1 MRKHGV
7 NAENIVTSTLQR
19 RRREA
24 LTQHEIVSDTGLDSS
39 TVSRALQRLHQ
50 KGVVLRQAAS
60 NPRNP
65 AILQWVYRLVTISSP
80 NEPGPQVYDKFFSP
94 QERSLELAY
103 QASLRI
109 AFLVEVREEVFKQ
122 GVAPETYTIAKTDR
136 ALVDKLAE
144 HYEREVQS
152 RIGGVTRDSI
162 RKAINTLMKKGMFK
176 TQQLVVLSPTNQL
189 KTKQE
194 AMLRELKEAVKRAD
208 YEALYPDQK
217 RSLH

>member
-1 MRKHGV
+1 
-7 NAENIVTSTLQR
+7 
-19 RRREA
+19 
-24 LTQHEIVSDTGLDSS
+24 
-39 TVSRALQRLHQ
+39 LHQ

-60 NPRNP
+60 TPRNP
-65 AILQWVYRLVTISSP
+65 AILQWVYRLVTIPST
-80 NEPGPQVYDKFFSP
+80 NGPGPQVYDKFFSP

-109 AFLVEVREEVFKQ
+109 AFLVDVREEVFNQ
-122 GVAPETYTIAKTDR
+122 AVAPETYTIAKTDR
-136 ALVDKLAE
+136 ALIDKLAE
-144 HYEREVQS
+144 HYERELQS

-162 RKAINTLMKKGMFK
+162 RKAINTLMKNGMFK

-208 YEALYPDQK
+208 YEALYSDQK